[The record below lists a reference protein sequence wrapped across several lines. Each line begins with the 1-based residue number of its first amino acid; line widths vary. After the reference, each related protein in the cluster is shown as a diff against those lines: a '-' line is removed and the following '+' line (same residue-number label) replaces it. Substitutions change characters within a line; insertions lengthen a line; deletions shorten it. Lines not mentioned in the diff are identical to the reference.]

1 MPHVRLRHGLRML
14 GGIAALVVAFDAL
27 VSAAET
33 SAIRWMPLNE
43 PGVGGAV
50 VAVSVSP
57 FDSRRI
63 LAAGDMLG
71 VALSTD
77 GGATWQA
84 TTGFTTWEMA
94 SFTWHP
100 SEPLTVWVGSMS
112 GPYKS
117 TDGGHSWTSMRTGMP
132 PVADDY
138 YTAPIE
144 KILFDPAQS
153 DHLLAFGGSHIQ
165 FGVWK
170 DGLYGAVWESQDG
183 GSHWHELSQVG
194 SGAEYGVMAA
204 TYSAGPS
211 PYLLYAATNADGI
224 FQSADGGKTWQS
236 VNKGLPS
243 RNASYIAADPR
254 EKNTVYAS
262 LFANGDSPGGVYQS
276 TNAGATW
283 SPINTGLGQLT
294 GDPQDPGKVS
304 TYAVVEI
311 ALVAPYTL
319 FTADLSYWN
328 TQAYR
333 STNGGETW
341 QPMQDPQHFYAGTS
355 SAYDLGIDPWNANH
369 VFMGTIAVINSTTNG
384 GAEWTD
390 STAQDVSG
398 SYWRGDGFSG
408 LVATNVVFDA
418 PRGRVVLMAMD
429 DGKWMESSDGF
440 HSWRWGGIGMN
451 HFDGGGGASFS
462 ADGNTIYATFG
473 QDGSYDGV
481 AKSVDGGIHWNYLT
495 TPVTQ
500 GSPLGVY
507 AIPAAPNRVWFTV
520 NGSLYASEDGGQS
533 WSIVTSNGIGGD
545 GGLRYVVPEP
555 TNSETFYVNGATG
568 IWKTTDGVT
577 FQRMAGSPQQ
587 SNRIIVDPTKPGR
600 LYVTVWETGN
610 GDGLYTFDTGTWRLL
625 LASYALAGVAVDPS
639 DGGRIV
645 VSTDDDPYHDVSSA
659 TGVYLSEDGGATWIA
674 QNQGLAELRGS
685 VIAFVPWNPQQIILG
700 TTGRGF
706 WLGTLATSK

>member
-1 MPHVRLRHGLRML
+1 MSHACLRFHVKALGRVAGL
-14 GGIAALVVAFDAL
+14 IVAFHLLLPA
-27 VSAAET
+27 SASVIE
-33 SAIRWMPLNE
+33 WVPLYE

-57 FDSRRI
+57 FDGRRI

-100 SEPLTVWVGSMS
+100 SDPLTVWVGSMS

-117 TDGGHSWTSMRTGMP
+117 TDGGQSWTAMRTGMP

-138 YTAPIE
+138 YTVPIE
-144 KILFDPAQS
+144 KILFDPADA

-170 DGLYGAVWESQDG
+170 AGLYGVVWESHDAG
-183 GSHWHELSQVG
+183 NHWHELSLAG

-204 TYSAGPS
+204 TYSAGPA
-211 PYLLYAATNADGI
+211 PYFLYAATNTDGLLK
-224 FQSADGGKTWQS
+224 SVDGGKTWQS
-236 VNKGLPS
+236 INTGLPS
-243 RNASYIAADPR
+243 SNASYVAADPR
-254 EKNTVYAS
+254 QKNTVYAS
-262 LFANGDSPGGVYQS
+262 LFANGNSPGGVYES

-283 SPINTGLGQLT
+283 SPINNGLGQLT
-294 GDPQDPGKVS
+294 GDDQDPGKVS
-304 TYAVVEI
+304 TYAVVGI
-311 ALVAPYTL
+311 APTAPYTL

-333 STNGGETW
+333 STNSGELW
-341 QPMQDPQHFYAGTS
+341 DPVPDASHFYQGTG
-355 SAYDLGIDPWNANH
+355 SAYDIGIDPSNANH
-369 VFMGTIAVINSTTNG
+369 ALMGTIEVINSTTDG
-384 GAEWTD
+384 GTAWTD
-390 STAQDVSG
+390 ATAQDTSG
-398 SYWRGDGFSG
+398 SYWRGTGFSG

-418 PRGRVVLMAMD
+418 PRGRVALMAMD
-429 DGKWMESSDGF
+429 DGKWVESLDGF
-440 HSWRWGGIGMN
+440 KSWRWGGNGLN
-451 HFDGGGGASFS
+451 HFDGGGDAVFS
-462 ADGNTIYATFG
+462 ADGKTIYASFG

-481 AKSVDGGIHWNYLT
+481 AKSIDGGSNWTYLI

-500 GSPLGVY
+500 GSPLGIY
-507 AIPAAPNRVWFTV
+507 ALPATPNRVWFTV
-520 NGSLYASEDGGQS
+520 NGLLYASEDGGQS
-533 WSIVTSNGIGGD
+533 WSEVTSNGIDQD
-545 GGLRYVVPEP
+545 GGLQYIVGEP
-555 TNSETFYVNGATG
+555 ARPETFYVNGATG
-568 IWKTTDGVT
+568 VWETTDGVV
-577 FQRMAGSPQQ
+577 FQRIAGSPAQT
-587 SNRIIVDPTKPGR
+587 NRMIIDPTRPGR

-610 GDGLYTFDTGTWRLL
+610 GDGLYRFENGTWTLL
-625 LASYALAGVAVDPS
+625 VANYALAAVAVDPT
-639 DGGRIV
+639 DGSRIV

-659 TGVYLSEDGGATWIA
+659 TGVYLSEDGGATWA
-674 QNQGLAELRGS
+674 PQNQGLAVLRGS

-706 WLGTLATSK
+706 WLGTLTPSKK